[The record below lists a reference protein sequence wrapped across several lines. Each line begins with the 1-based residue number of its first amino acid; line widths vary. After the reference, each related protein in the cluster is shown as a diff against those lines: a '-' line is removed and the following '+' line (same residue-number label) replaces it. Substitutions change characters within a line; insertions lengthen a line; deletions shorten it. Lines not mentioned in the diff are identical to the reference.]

1 MAFPLFLSYFYP
13 DGFSLHGI
21 RVQSP
26 PMGPLNHIIFGKL
39 IKQAFKL
46 CIAIKHLDSSLE
58 VNYTLLTGTLT
69 H

>member
-1 MAFPLFLSYFYP
+1 MKKTEILRFSEVKTHGFPPVLSYFYP

-39 IKQAFKL
+39 I
-46 CIAIKHLDSSLE
+46 
-58 VNYTLLTGTLT
+58 
-69 H
+69 